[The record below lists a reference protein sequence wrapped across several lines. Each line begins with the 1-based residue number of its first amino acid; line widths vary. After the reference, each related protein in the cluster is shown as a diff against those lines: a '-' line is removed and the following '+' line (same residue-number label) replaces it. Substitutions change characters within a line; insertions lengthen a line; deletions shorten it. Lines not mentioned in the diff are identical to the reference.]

1 MVLTFICHFYIERSR
16 VITMEKNNVG
26 YFFGAFT
33 DKSSLFLAIKMS
45 LVVGTLL
52 NCINQGEC
60 LVTQEFNA
68 LNVPKLIFT
77 YTVPFFVSI
86 YSSTITKLKR

>member
-1 MVLTFICHFYIERSR
+1 MKENKVTR
-16 VITMEKNNVG
+16 
-26 YFFGAFT
+26 FFGAFA
-33 DKSSLFLAIKMS
+33 DRKNLLLAIKMS

-60 LVTQEFNA
+60 LVNQEFEE
-68 LNVPKLIFT
+68 LNVSKLIFT

-86 YSSTITKLKR
+86 YSSTITKLKK

>member
-1 MVLTFICHFYIERSR
+1 MKGNS
-16 VITMEKNNVG
+16 NNILLS
-26 YFFGAFT
+26 AFA
-33 DKSSLFLAIKMS
+33 DKRNILLAIKMS

-60 LVTQEFNA
+60 LVNQEFDQ
-68 LNVPKLIFT
+68 LNIPKLLIT

-86 YSSTITKLKR
+86 YSTTMIKLKR